1 VPETESQRVLVTGG
15 SQGIGVGIARSFAA
29 TGARVVVSG
38 RSRERLAGARERLA
52 RDGVT
57 IDVLV
62 ADVAGRA
69 GCHRMVAEAADLLG
83 GLDVLCANAG
93 VYPEQRIED
102 LTEEA
107 VDEVL
112 GTNLKGTIFAVQ
124 AAVPH
129 LAASGRGR
137 VVVTTSITGPTT
149 GYPGLA
155 VYAASK
161 AGQLGFVRTAALEL
175 APLGITVNAV
185 SPGAVRT
192 EGLAGLG
199 AEAIA
204 AMTRVIPAGRL
215 GEPDDIGA
223 AAVYLAGPG
232 AAFVTGQELV
242 VDGGQVLPEHPDA
255 VSA

>member
-1 VPETESQRVLVTGG
+1 MVESWQDVRVLVTGG
-15 SQGIGVGIARSFAA
+15 SQGIGMGIARAFAVA
-29 TGARVVVSG
+29 GARVVVTG
-38 RSRERLAGARERLA
+38 RSADRLAAARERLAGE
-52 RDGVT
+52 GVAV
-57 IDVLV
+57 DVLV
-62 ADVAGRA
+62 ADVASRA
-69 GCHRMVAEAADLLG
+69 GCHRMVAASAELLG
-83 GLDVLCANAG
+83 GLEVLCANAG

-102 LTEEA
+102 LTEES

-124 AAVPH
+124 AAAPL
-129 LAASGRGR
+129 LARSGRGR

-149 GYPGLA
+149 GYPGLS

-161 AGQLGFVRTAALEL
+161 AAQLGFVRTAALEL
-175 APLGITVNAV
+175 AAHGITVNAV

-199 AEAIA
+199 PDAID
-204 AMTRVIPAGRL
+204 AMTRVIPTGRL

-223 AAVYLAGPG
+223 AALYLAGRG
-232 AAFVTGQELV
+232 ASFVTGQEIV

-255 VSA
+255 I